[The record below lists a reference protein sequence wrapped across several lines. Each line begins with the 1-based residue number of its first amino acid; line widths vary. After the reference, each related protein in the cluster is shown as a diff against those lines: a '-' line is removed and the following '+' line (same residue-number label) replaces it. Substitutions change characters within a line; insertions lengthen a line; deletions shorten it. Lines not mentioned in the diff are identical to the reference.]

1 MYTVEEECLLE
12 DVLVTAGHEAFK
24 RELALLVHGV
34 E

>member
-1 MYTVEEECLLE
+1 MGCLLK